1 MSEIEPD
8 KKPWD
13 IDPTP
18 NPMRV
23 MMTQVLLADLKR
35 RITEDPEAAI
45 AHIDAMLAR
54 LD

>member
-1 MSEIEPD
+1 MSGPE

-23 MMTQVLLADLKR
+23 MIMKLMLADLKR
-35 RITEDPEAAI
+35 RIKEDPEAAI
-45 AHIDAMLAR
+45 AHIDAMLIR